1 MKIILVKLFM
11 LVIFCDGEEDNPC
24 NGAQTCM
31 PKKSCATYRSDL
43 ANLRK
48 MSKCCSKYK
57 TLLTK
62 LKNSICDKK
71 AGKVCCMDPRFAVI
85 EEEEELECGLR
96 KVAVAN
102 IAGGEGTRPGDWP
115 WMARLL
121 YPGGFPKYNVPC
133 GGTLISRRHVVTA
146 AHCLE
151 KVKPDMVRL
160 GDTILS
166 TDYDCLYPDF
176 CKKEIREE
184 EDFYGLKECY
194 EENECAPKH
203 VDIRVRRVVSH
214 ENFSWCPYDGSCF
227 PKFDVALLTL
237 ETLVVFSSYIQPL
250 CLPAIGESVEYNYL
264 VVTGWGNTN
273 TNRSL
278 GADVHQADVLQKLD
292 VFHGNIDAFICISKS
307 FDS

>member
-1 MKIILVKLFM
+1 MIFRIIKKNNHALGL
-11 LVIFCDGEEDNPC
+11 IRTTTYC
-24 NGAQTCM
+24 GA
-31 PKKSCATYRSDL
+31 
-43 ANLRK
+43 
-48 MSKCCSKYK
+48 
-57 TLLTK
+57 
-62 LKNSICDKK
+62 
-71 AGKVCCMDPRFAVI
+71 
-85 EEEEELECGLR
+85 
-96 KVAVAN
+96 
-102 IAGGEGTRPGDWP
+102 
-115 WMARLL
+115 
-121 YPGGFPKYNVPC
+121 
-133 GGTLISRRHVVTA
+133 TLINPRWLVTA
-146 AHCLE
+146 AHCMD

-250 CLPAIGESVEYNYL
+250 CLPAIGESVEYKYL

-273 TNRSL
+273 KNISI

-292 VFHGNIDAFICISKS
+292 VYGVWLGTIRLPEIGERMSIYQHNEKNWST
-307 FDS
+307 